1 MRLWGQAGLVSS
13 QVAGADG
20 EEATGGAGRVA
31 QWWRQACAL
40 PSSQPGYELVP
51 KELTS
56 VDTTWVSI
64 KGTSTELG
72 PSVHSFQQEPIHN
85 ISVGNI

>member
-1 MRLWGQAGLVSS
+1 MLREVCCCLGHKLGHLMRLWGQAGLVSS

-56 VDTTWVSI
+56 IDTI
-64 KGTSTELG
+64 G
-72 PSVHSFQQEPIHN
+72 FQLRVPQLN
-85 ISVGNI
+85 